1 MIIDPEGLGLQ
12 ESGEGVHMQTAIIDF
27 ERVRYLRENGIAGV
41 TTPLKAFHENQQ
53 SFAVYK

>member
-1 MIIDPEGLGLQ
+1 MIIDPEGFDLQ
-12 ESGEGVHMQTAIIDF
+12 GSGEGSYMQTAIIDF

-41 TTPLKAFHENQQ
+41 TAPLKSFHENRQ